1 MWEPRRETGKFHSG
15 GGPRAEGTARRRD
28 PGPPSPGAAI
38 PGGPEDP
45 ERSRP
50 AGRKTKEKRHVRGG
64 KAEEGGRGER
74 SLEFIFTFSPG
85 AAGSGSLGGGAGAA
99 RPGPH
104 PAAARCGSGGTRLP
118 PLPSPPLPPAG
129 VFFAS
134 RGREDN
140 SWQSSHVR
148 ERKSNWH
155 R

>member
-38 PGGPEDP
+38 PGGPADP

-99 RPGPH
+99 RPAPRRRSLRLRRH
-104 PAAARCGSGGTRLP
+104 PAASA
-118 PLPSPPLPPAG
+118 PLPSHPRVCFLPAEDGKITVGNPAT
-129 VFFAS
+129 
-134 RGREDN
+134 
-140 SWQSSHVR
+140 
-148 ERKSNWH
+148 
-155 R
+155 